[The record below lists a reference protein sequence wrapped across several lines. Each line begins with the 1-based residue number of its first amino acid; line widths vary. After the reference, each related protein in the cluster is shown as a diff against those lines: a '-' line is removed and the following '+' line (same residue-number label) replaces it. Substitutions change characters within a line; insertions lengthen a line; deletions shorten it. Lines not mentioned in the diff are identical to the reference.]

1 MILIFVLVV
10 KMETARKHSKKREAI
25 LEALRC
31 AKDHPSAEMLYS
43 RLKGTYPD
51 LSLGTVYR
59 NLAFF
64 INDGEITSVGAVAGQ
79 ERYDADTSPHA
90 HFICR
95 LCGRVLDVETPA
107 LERMDEAVERETG
120 GRVLSHAL
128 SFTGEC
134 AECLVETA
142 V

>member
-10 KMETARKHSKKREAI
+10 KMETVRKHSKKREAI

-120 GRVLSHAL
+120 GRVLRHAL
-128 SFTGEC
+128 SFPGEC

>member
-10 KMETARKHSKKREAI
+10 KMETVRKHSKKREAI

-95 LCGRVLDVETPA
+95 RCGRVLDVELPA
-107 LERMDEAVERETG
+107 LEDMDGAVERATG
-120 GRVLSHAL
+120 GRVAGHSL
-128 SFTGEC
+128 SFRGEC
-134 AECLVETA
+134 AECLVKTA